1 LGDIPRQWSHLSIL
15 HVSPALTGHAE
26 VKFSASCPALN
37 GSTIMYFDDVSF
49 ESDDIFTA
57 DFEPPGG

>member
-1 LGDIPRQWSHLSIL
+1 
-15 HVSPALTGHAE
+15 
-26 VKFSASCPALN
+26 LN